1 MNPVDLLLLLRY
13 LQRNIAANH
22 RHLTTQLG
30 VASFVRFAD
39 SARADGRKDF
49 VGTES
54 CADREQLRSN
64 LVWCT

>member
-1 MNPVDLLLLLRY
+1 VNPVELLLMLRY

-22 RHLTTQLG
+22 RHFSTQLG
-30 VASFVRFAD
+30 VADFVHFAH

-54 CADREQLRSN
+54 CANREQFRSN
-64 LVWCT
+64 LICCT

>member
-1 MNPVDLLLLLRY
+1 VNPVELLLLLRY

-22 RHLTTQLG
+22 SHFPTQLG
-30 VASFVRFAD
+30 VAGFVHFAD

-54 CADREQLRSN
+54 CANRDQLRSN